1 MNQTETETE
10 ELSALEERKQTIYNE
25 DINQH
30 YPHKWQMTHSMN
42 ELLLMKDIYEEGI
55 KDTDTEV
62 SFAGRI
68 ILKRPAGKNLCFYTL
83 KKDGKIIQLA
93 ASKKD
98 YEGDEYRQINKSIHR
113 GDIIG
118 IRGYMGKTHKGELT
132 IFARKLIVLAP
143 CYQMMPKS
151 FQRLVNTD
159 VRFHKRHL
167 DLLVNDN
174 VREIFQTRSSI
185 VKFIRNYLDERDF
198 MEVSTPVLTSL
209 YGGASARP
217 FETLHNELDKKMYM
231 RIAPE
236 LYLKKLIVG
245 GLDKVYEI
253 GKQFRNEGIDTTH
266 NPEFTS
272 MEYYEAYVD
281 YHDLMNQTEDM
292 LSKMV
297 FSLKNS
303 HVIDYTNAKDETF
316 KIDFSPPYKKFD
328 MVTDLEICI
337 GCKIPINKDSETM
350 NKFLIEQCAKHNIEC
365 GAPLTNARLYDKL
378 VGHFLEV
385 KCVNPTFLINH
396 PKFMSPLAKWHRDNP
411 NLTERFEL
419 FVCGME
425 LCNAYTELNHP
436 KIQQEAFEGQVE
448 AKKQGDH
455 EAQDYDESFI
465 DALEFGL
472 PPTGG
477 FGMGID
483 RLVMLLTNQTSI
495 KEVIFFPIV

>member
-1 MNQTETETE
+1 MNQTETD
-10 ELSALEERKQTIYNE
+10 ELSSLEERKLNIYKE
-25 DINQH
+25 DINLH
-30 YPHKWQMTHSMN
+30 YPHKWELTHSMD
-42 ELLLMKDIYEEGI
+42 ELMLMKETYEDGA
-55 KDTDTEV
+55 KDTDTEA

-68 ILKRPAGKNLCFYTL
+68 ILKRPSGKNLCFYTL

-93 ASKKD
+93 SSKKD
-98 YEGDEYRQINKSIHR
+98 YEGDEFRQINKSIHR
-113 GDIIG
+113 GDIVG

-132 IFARKLIVLAP
+132 IFARKLQILAP
-143 CYQMMPKS
+143 CYQMLPKS

-159 VRFHKRHL
+159 VRYSKRHL
-167 DLLVNDN
+167 DLIVNDD
-174 VREIFQTRSSI
+174 VREIFLTRSTV
-185 VKFIRNYLDERDF
+185 VKFLRNYLDEQNF
-198 MEVSTPVLTSL
+198 IEVSTPVLTSL

-236 LYLKKLIVG
+236 LYLKKLVVG

-272 MEYYEAYVD
+272 LEYYEAYVD
-281 YHDLMNQTEDM
+281 YHDLMNKTEDM

-297 FSLKNS
+297 YSLKNS
-303 HVIDYTNAKDETF
+303 YNCTFTNAKNETF
-316 KIDFSPPYKKFD
+316 NIDFSPPYKKFD
-328 MVTDLEICI
+328 MVTDLATCLECE
-337 GCKIPINKDSETM
+337 IPINENAETI
-350 NKFLIEQCAKHNIEC
+350 NAFLIEQCDKHEIEC
-365 GAPLTNARLYDKL
+365 AEPRTNARLYDKL

-448 AKKQGDH
+448 AKKLGDH

-483 RLVMLLTNQTSI
+483 RLVMLLTNHTSI
-495 KEVIFFPIV
+495 KEVILFPIV